1 MQPSIQLNLMKLFI
15 DYLLN
20 ARKHKKRRRRGIL
33 DLIIKLTHFHNAAGI
48 AAVAVFLVADE
59 SIEDEDFEVK

>member
-1 MQPSIQLNLMKLFI
+1 MKLFI

-20 ARKHKKRRRRGIL
+20 ARKHKKRRRHKKRIL

-48 AAVAVFLVADE
+48 SAVPVFLVADE

>member
-1 MQPSIQLNLMKLFI
+1 
-15 DYLLN
+15 
-20 ARKHKKRRRRGIL
+20 L
-33 DLIIKLTHFHNAAGI
+33 DLIIKLAHFHNAAGI